1 MVIVLCPSSGIMSQ
15 SDQSLDGI
23 FDLSQQRLDLLFTGR
38 FVKCDLNFF
47 GIQIRFDSLN
57 ALQFSHFH
65 FDGVGA
71 VSAMDG
77 GDGISYSGH
86 GSFLFLSL
94 VFYGWF
100 FPDAFDQRIDISQ
113 AATALWVAN
122 IAGTLLQLN
131 PINNRGN
138 HSCLSA

>member
-1 MVIVLCPSSGIMSQ
+1 MLIVLCRSSGIMSQ

-23 FDLSQQRLDLLFTGR
+23 FDLSQQRFDLLFAGG

-47 GIQIRFDSLN
+47 GIQICFDSLN
-57 ALQFSHFH
+57 TLQFSHFH

-77 GDGISYSGH
+77 GDGIGYSGH
-86 GSFLFLSL
+86 GGFLFSSL
-94 VFYGWF
+94 IFYGWF
-100 FPDAFDQRIDISQ
+100 FPDALDQRIDIFP

-122 IAGTLLQLN
+122 IAGT
-131 PINNRGN
+131 
-138 HSCLSA
+138 